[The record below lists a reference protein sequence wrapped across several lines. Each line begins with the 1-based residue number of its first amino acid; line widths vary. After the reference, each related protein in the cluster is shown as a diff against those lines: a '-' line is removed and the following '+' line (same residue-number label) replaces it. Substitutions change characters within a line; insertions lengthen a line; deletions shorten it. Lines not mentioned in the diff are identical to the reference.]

1 MFSVYYVDFTDLTFD
16 IAFRPQERFVS
27 SATVP
32 LAQAIATLVEPLRV
46 LLDVAG
52 PVGAARRTIREEFDS
67 RLNEFFLSFVETL

>member
-1 MFSVYYVDFTDLTFD
+1 MLILQISLD
-16 IAFRPQERFVS
+16 IVFCPQERFVS

-32 LAQAIATLVEPLRV
+32 LAQAITTLVEPLRV

-52 PVGAARRTIREEFDS
+52 PVGAARRTMREEFDS